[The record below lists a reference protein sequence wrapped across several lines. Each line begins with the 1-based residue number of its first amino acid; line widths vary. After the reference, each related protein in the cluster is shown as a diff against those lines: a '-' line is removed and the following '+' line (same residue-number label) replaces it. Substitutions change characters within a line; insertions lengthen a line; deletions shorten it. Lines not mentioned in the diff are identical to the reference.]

1 LGQVREA
8 KWRAM
13 DRAGNWQNVW
23 RSTPVG
29 ASPSSG
35 AASVPGAY
43 PAALELT
50 ITLASG
56 EQFVR
61 VFALRGNT

>member
-1 LGQVREA
+1 MREA

-29 ASPSSG
+29 G
-35 AASVPGAY
+35 ATAAGTPGAY

-50 ITLASG
+50 ITLDGG
-56 EQFVR
+56 EQFTR
-61 VFALRGNT
+61 VFALRRADA